1 MLDVQRRKTLRVLV
15 VDDNPMNL
23 FVMKMLL
30 EEIKEIDIDVV
41 TAMNGVLAL

>member
-1 MLDVQRRKTLRVLV
+1 MLDAQRRKTLRVLV